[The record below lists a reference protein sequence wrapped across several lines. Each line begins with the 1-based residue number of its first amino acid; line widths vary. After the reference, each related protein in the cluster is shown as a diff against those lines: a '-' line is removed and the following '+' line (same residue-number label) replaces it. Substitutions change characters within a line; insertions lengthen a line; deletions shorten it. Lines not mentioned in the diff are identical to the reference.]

1 MTFDTTQSSAVV
13 DQSIKMP
20 DYFSCNECAA
30 RHWQG
35 QKCAEFQTAGRCRVA
50 MLGQAL
56 ASGAVQVVL
65 YLPGK

>member
-1 MTFDTTQSSAVV
+1 MLDQSSSKAVI

-30 RHWQG
+30 KPWQG
-35 QKCAEFQTAGRCRVA
+35 ERCDEFQAAGRCRAA

-56 ASGAVQVVL
+56 QSGAVQVTL
-65 YLPGK
+65 YLPVGK